1 MRIVDQRRDISIYRI
16 TSLTL
21 AVIVSLASPGLAQTP
36 HVAFITG
43 DDEYRSEFSMPM
55 IANILEAKHG
65 MRTSIAYSR
74 PTPQSNKDIEG
85 LEALKT
91 ADLAVFYLR
100 WRELPD
106 DQLKLILDY
115 VESGK
120 PIVGLRTT
128 THSFRYPEK
137 NPHAR
142 LNDGFGIDVMGQK
155 WIRHH
160 GHYSST
166 DVRTVPE
173 QAGHAVLRGV
183 RTPFHVRSWLYVVD
197 PLHGD
202 SQPLLMGQAINPQN
216 NIDYGPQP
224 VAWTKTYKGA
234 RVFFTTLGHPEDFQL
249 EAVRRLLINGIYWA
263 LGREVPAGGV
273 EAGIVGEYDPP
284 AAGTK

>member
-1 MRIVDQRRDISIYRI
+1 MMSIQK
-16 TSLTL
+16 LTL
-21 AVIVSLASPGLAQTP
+21 LMFTFGVLSASGIRAQQP

-43 DDEYRSEFSMPM
+43 DDEYRSEYSMPM
-55 IANILEAKHG
+55 IAKIIEAKHG
-65 MRTSIAYSR
+65 MRTSIAYAK
-74 PTPQSNKDIEG
+74 PTPQSNKNIEG
-85 LEALKT
+85 LEALES

-128 THSFRYPEK
+128 THSFRYPEGS
-137 NPHAR
+137 PHENM
-142 LNDGFGIDVMGQK
+142 NDGFGIDVMGQK

-160 GHYSST
+160 GHFSST
-166 DVRTVPE
+166 DVQKIPE
-173 QAGHAVLRGV
+173 QASHPVLRGV

-202 SQPLLMGQAINPQN
+202 SQPLLMGQAISPQN
-216 NIDYGPQP
+216 KIDYGPQP

-234 RVFFTTLGHPEDFQL
+234 RIFFTTLGHPEDFQL
-249 EAVRRLLINGIYWA
+249 EAVRRLFINGIYWA
-263 LGREVPAGGV
+263 LGREVPASGSD
-273 EAGIVGEYDPP
+273 AGIVGEYDPP
-284 AAGTK
+284 ASGTK